1 MDVDPLKTL
10 WPHDVMMHIDDG
22 NNILDT
28 PSFTE
33 DDDMGIVTIDTST
46 APAIS
51 NAESSQQGPR
61 RKKSLQRK

>member
-1 MDVDPLKTL
+1 
-10 WPHDVMMHIDDG
+10 MMHIDDG